1 MSTLDH
7 IESIVETTPY
17 MRRQKAEL
25 LEDLFTRLQ
34 PQRLVEI
41 GTYHGTGTCYLA
53 ALAAQYGGHV
63 TTIDLPW
70 TENADHQPQVEQ
82 LLCECELTNVTVV
95 RRPDGAEGWF
105 RDYFAA
111 GEQPLDFV
119 YIDGGHTWSAVIAQ
133 FAMAYRSLRRGGWL
147 VFDDIQN
154 LKYPE
159 VCQAWHQ
166 VVKPLS
172 DHVRTAGNWGFSMRR

>member
-63 TTIDLPW
+63 TTI
-70 TENADHQPQVEQ
+70 
-82 LLCECELTNVTVV
+82 
-95 RRPDGAEGWF
+95 
-105 RDYFAA
+105 
-111 GEQPLDFV
+111 
-119 YIDGGHTWSAVIAQ
+119 
-133 FAMAYRSLRRGGWL
+133 
-147 VFDDIQN
+147 
-154 LKYPE
+154 
-159 VCQAWHQ
+159 
-166 VVKPLS
+166 
-172 DHVRTAGNWGFSMRR
+172 